1 VDASPVGDDIAI
13 TMNIPDAP
21 GLHNLL
27 SRSASL
33 EDAVR
38 RDPNSSLHLI
48 SGGSETGQ
56 IQAIDSSNLAQL
68 VEALETAYDKI
79 VFYCGPAEAKSL
91 ITQPCQTEPWLVLV
105 ADMTSTQDNIM
116 WLADAILAGLHAQP
130 AVAILKANIITGWS
144 LPQLPGWK
152 RAAA

>member
-1 VDASPVGDDIAI
+1 V
-13 TMNIPDAP
+13 
-21 GLHNLL
+21 
-27 SRSASL
+27 
-33 EDAVR
+33 
-38 RDPNSSLHLI
+38 
-48 SGGSETGQ
+48 
-56 IQAIDSSNLAQL
+56 IDSSNLAQL

-91 ITQPCQTEPWLVLV
+91 ITQPSQTEPWLVLV